1 MTEKQRLQVNN
12 EALQEIKETLAKKV
26 IMIQTGT
33 NTVEIEL
40 PEVFTTAKEFYWYQV
55 NSDTLLLSA
64 NVNGVGIWSYHIK
77 DKTFKQCRT
86 TAYWR
91 NYYQIT
97 DKLVLITS
105 GTGTTGVLLYDVETD
120 EITTTD
126 IGYHGSLYIY
136 KVDDERFLIACSGG
150 TNSGVRLFYTSTRTS
165 ELKHNVSYSWKYFA
179 RVGDSILIGS
189 SNNNTGLLRFDV
201 LTNEMSQI
209 HTTGYWTLLTAIGTK
224 CFISSGASNVLGL
237 LQYNDSDKSLKT
249 ISPEGYEWKTFIEID
264 GKVFASGRSYL
275 KGLYL
280 IEDDTVAQIY
290 ADGYNYTYI
299 HKIKDRVVINN
310 TSKFLLIYDFTNKSI
325 ERIDTPNGGY
335 CAYSVEIGDKLLLT
349 SAYTNYE
356 KLHIYNYD
364 TNTVSENSSTFKFS
378 NYDTFKRDGENC
390 YLSSSKPEKVMILYF
405 TNADD
410 SVALAGA
417 KLEVKL

>member
-1 MTEKQRLQVNN
+1 MTDKQRLQVNN

-33 NTVEIEL
+33 DTVEIEL
-40 PEVFTTAKEFYWYQV
+40 PEIFTTAKDFYWYQV
-55 NSDTLLLSA
+55 NSDTFLLSA
-64 NVNGVGIWSYHIK
+64 NVKGVGIWSYHIK
-77 DKTFKQCRT
+77 SKTFKQCWT
-86 TAYWR
+86 NAYWR

-105 GTGTTGVLLYDVETD
+105 GTGITGVLLYDVETD

-126 IGYHGSLYIY
+126 IGYYGTLYIY
-136 KVDDERFLIACSGG
+136 KVDDDRFLIACSGG
-150 TNSGVRLFYTSTRTS
+150 TNSGVKLFYTSTRTS
-165 ELKHNVSYSWKYFA
+165 ELKHNVSSSWRNFA
-179 RVGDSILIGS
+179 RVGDSILISS

-201 LTNEMSQI
+201 LTNEMSLI
-209 HTTGYWTLLTAIGTK
+209 HTTGYWEFLTAIGNK
-224 CFISSGASNVLGL
+224 CFISSNSSTILGL

-249 ISPEGYEWKTFIEID
+249 ISTEGYYWNSFIEVD
-264 GKVFASGRSYL
+264 GKVFVSGKNYL

-280 IEDDTVAQIY
+280 IEDDTVTQIY
-290 ADGYNYTYI
+290 ADGYNYTYA
-299 HKIKDRVVINN
+299 HKIKDRAVINN

-356 KLHIYNYD
+356 KLHIYHYD
-364 TNTVSENSSTFKFS
+364 TNTVSENASAFKFS
-378 NYDTFKRDGENC
+378 NYDIFRLDGENC
-390 YLSSSKPEKVMILYF
+390 YLSSSKSDKVMILYY

-410 SVALAGA
+410 SVTLAGA